1 MTGIM
6 IALISGALMS
16 VQGVFNTGVTKQTS
30 LWVANSFV
38 QFTGFLLCLLIWFF
52 KEKDHSMMDLWKVEP
67 KYILL
72 GGLIGA
78 GITMTVIQSMDRLGP
93 AKAVMLIVISQIII
107 AYLIEIFGL
116 FGVEKVPFQWRKV
129 MGAGITIIGI
139 IIFKFQST

>member
-52 KEKDHSMMDLWKVEP
+52 KEKDHSMMDLLKVEP

>member
-1 MTGIM
+1 MTGII

-16 VQGVFNTGVTKQTS
+16 IQGVFNTGVTKQTS

-38 QFTGFLLCLLIWFF
+38 QFTGFLLCLLIWII
-52 KEKDHSMMDLWKVEP
+52 KERDHSMVTLLKVEP
-67 KYILL
+67 KYLLL

-107 AYLIEIFGL
+107 AYLIELFGL
-116 FGVEKVPFQWRKV
+116 FGVEKVPFQWSKLI
-129 MGAGITIIGI
+129 GAGITIIGI
-139 IIFKFQST
+139 IVFKFQSS